1 PRRFFDVGIAEQHA
15 VTFAAGLAIKE
26 FRPVVAVYSTFLQ
39 RAYDQILHDVCI
51 QNLPVLFA
59 LDRAGVVGEDGE
71 THHGLFDIAYLRQMP
86 NMSFI
91 VPRDGNM
98 LRAALLTGL
107 AHQGPVAIRY
117 PRGKAWGVP
126 AGAAELLPWG
136 RGEVLRTGRD
146 VTVLAVGTLVEAAL
160 AAALQLAE
168 KGLSVTVIDP
178 VFIKPLDEELILA
191 AVQDSRYGLVTVEEH
206 VLAGGF
212 GSALLEF
219 LEQKKLT
226 AIPVKRLGIPDCFV
240 EHGARELLLSKL
252 GLTSQQIALSCLELA
267 RETEKTLPW
276 VQSGRE

>member
-1 PRRFFDVGIAEQHA
+1 
-15 VTFAAGLAIKE
+15 
-26 FRPVVAVYSTFLQ
+26 VVAVYSTFLQ